1 MAMATATFLFV
12 AWARAAGTCGGLH
25 VVVHVVQHTA
35 SSSSHVH
42 GHSVLVHLLHGDP
55 TILGVATYVS
65 AHWHLTI
72 ARSENCQQRTNARQ
86 PRASR
91 PRAPARAAPLIRY
104 RELEAYYK

>member
-12 AWARAAGTCGGLH
+12 ARARAAGTCGGLH

-42 GHSVLVHLLHGDP
+42 GHSVLVHLLHGGP

-65 AHWHLTI
+65 AHWHLAI

-86 PRASR
+86 PVRRAAAGP
-91 PRAPARAAPLIRY
+91 PRAGSRAAPR
-104 RELEAYYK
+104 RHTN

>member
-12 AWARAAGTCGGLH
+12 ARARAAGTCGGLH

-55 TILGVATYVS
+55 TILRVATYVS
-65 AHWHLTI
+65 AHWHLAI

-86 PRASR
+86 PRASS
-91 PRAPARAAPLIRY
+91 RARAARAAP
-104 RELEAYYK
+104 EAYYNL